1 MLNEKLK
8 SLLSPVF
15 EYYADLHKACLEAN
29 PDSKWT
35 LGQQRFAKYLNGIK
49 YDIKSKQTYIEN
61 LVNGNPEDKWENNR
75 MSLDQL
81 EKAAK
86 DNDTLS
92 DTLSYRQRTLETLH
106 QDLVELKPEL
116 DVAEDFEEQMG
127 WEIEFHYRKQSKV
140 HSKKA
145 VQELVD
151 YTRNTANS
159 AIELSKSINI

>member
-1 MLNEKLK
+1 MLHEKLK

-15 EYYADLHKACLEAN
+15 EYYAELHKACKEVN

-49 YDIKSKQTYIEN
+49 YDIISKQTYIDY
-61 LVNGNPEDKWENNR
+61 LVKGNPEDKWENNR

-81 EKAAK
+81 EKEAN
-86 DNDTLS
+86 DNDTFS

-106 QDLVELKPEL
+106 QDLVDLKPEL
-116 DVAEDFEEQMG
+116 DVAEDFEEKME
-127 WEIEFHYRKQSKV
+127 WDIEFNYRKQSKV

-145 VQELVD
+145 VQELVT

-159 AIELSKSINI
+159 AIELAKSINI